1 MGNGRERLSKV
12 LESVWRLDLGP
23 VGGLRGVVCVDIYG
37 SGLEKDCVFELYYKQ
52 SELRVNVSDSSI
64 LLNETN
70 I

>member
-1 MGNGRERLSKV
+1 M
-12 LESVWRLDLGP
+12 
-23 VGGLRGVVCVDIYG
+23 CVDIYG